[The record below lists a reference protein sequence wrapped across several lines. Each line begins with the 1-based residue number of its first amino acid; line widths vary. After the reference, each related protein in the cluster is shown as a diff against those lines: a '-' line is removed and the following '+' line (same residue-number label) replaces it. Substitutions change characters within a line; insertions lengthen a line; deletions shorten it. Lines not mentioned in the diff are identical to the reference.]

1 MDFALGQFDLMGK
14 IGEEVKYIRETNAN
28 KEKFRM
34 VVADINLLTD
44 SMETAPWF
52 EANPNSLQ
60 LQWLRDYVPDH
71 LDDIGY
77 RLGCVGSRYVEFWVI
92 PDLETWDFTNLG
104 VEIEWE
110 DC

>member
-60 LQWLRDYVPDH
+60 LQCLREYVPDH
-71 LDDIGY
+71 LDDIG
-77 RLGCVGSRYVEFWVI
+77 
-92 PDLETWDFTNLG
+92 
-104 VEIEWE
+104 
-110 DC
+110 